1 MDAISKIAA
10 SINYK
15 YRSSNLQFGGLA
27 SGLNTAD
34 IVDALMQVEAKPA
47 ERLYQKYESLGL
59 KQKAYQ
65 QLEKK
70 LESFETFLAS
80 FKLQAT
86 LMAKKV
92 SIDSDRVSI
101 SASAAAVVGTY
112 QIKVLSIASRSSMT
126 SGRTIGPEVDP
137 STNFGDLVYR
147 YNPTDSVLKIQV
159 GATVHTVNISSQ
171 DTISDIVDKLDDI
184 FGNGN
189 VRFENGKLIIKSS
202 QAFAI
207 QTIQGTFSRVFNLN
221 DAPIVQEAGEYVLRS
236 TAHVGAVSMY
246 KTLSQISTYRGI
258 SIQSG
263 TFKINNVEINVDT
276 NMTLKQLIDVIN
288 SSNAGVTAAYDANS
302 DRLIVTSNQTGA
314 NAISFEDNGTNLLTL
329 LGLDVGQFNTG
340 GVTHVQLSS
349 DGVNWIDLYSSSTEF
364 SHIGLSIK
372 VKGLIQTPLNFS
384 VENDIDSIVSKIKEF
399 VNKWN
404 ELMEYIYNKYN
415 EKPVTDKKQEELSE
429 EEKLQGM
436 LQRDS
441 LLNEIFFKLR
451 GFITT
456 RIEGEI
462 SYLWQIGIR
471 TSSYGYQNMKM
482 GKLEL
487 DEDRLRE
494 VLRQDPQKV
503 WAFFGDTKGFAQQVQ
518 SYVRELTKFGGRIDN
533 IAGISGTITKQMRS
547 LAKELQNWLERLQ
560 KREAYL
566 WSKFSAMEEVVSRMQ
581 AQGAW
586 LVQFSSLNNRNR

>member
-34 IVDALMQVEAKPA
+34 IVDALMRVEAKPA

-137 STNFGDLVYR
+137 STRFGDLVYR

-288 SSNAGVTAAYDANS
+288 SSNAGVAAAYDENS

-314 NAISFEDNGTNLLTL
+314 NAISFDDNGTNLLTL
-329 LGLDVGQFNTG
+329 LGLDVGQFNIG

-364 SHIGLSIK
+364 SHMGLSIK

>member
-137 STNFGDLVYR
+137 STRFGDLVYR

-429 EEKLQGM
+429 EEKLKGM

>member
-1 MDAISKIAA
+1 MDAIFKIAA

-15 YRSSNLQFGGLA
+15 YRSSSLQFGGLA

-34 IVDALMQVEAKPA
+34 IVDALMRVESKPA

-59 KQKAYQ
+59 RQKAYQ

-137 STNFGDLVYR
+137 STRFGDLVYR

-207 QTIQGTFSRVFNLN
+207 QTIRGTFSRVFNLN

-329 LGLDVGQFNTG
+329 LGLDVGQFSIG

-364 SHIGLSIK
+364 SHMGLSIK

-384 VENDIDSIVSKIKEF
+384 VENNIDSIVSKIKEF

-547 LAKELQNWLERLQ
+547 LAKELQNRLERLQ

-586 LVQFSSLNNRNR
+586 LVQFTSLNNRNR

>member
-1 MDAISKIAA
+1 MDAISKIAS
-10 SINYK
+10 SINYR

-47 ERLYQKYESLGL
+47 ERLYQRYESLGL

-65 QLEKK
+65 QLEEK

-92 SIDSDRVSI
+92 SIDSDKVSI

-126 SGRTIGPEVDP
+126 SGRTIGPEVDL
-137 STNFGDLVYR
+137 STRFGDLVYR

-159 GATVHTVNISSQ
+159 GATVHTVNISTQ

-189 VRFENGKLIIKSS
+189 VRFENGKLIIESS

-207 QTIQGTFSRVFNLN
+207 QTVQGTFSHVFNLK

-246 KTLSQISTYRGI
+246 RKLSQISTYRGI

-263 TFKINNVEINVDT
+263 TLKINGVEINVDT
-276 NMTLKQLIDVIN
+276 NMTLKQLIDTIN
-288 SSNAGVTAAYDANS
+288 SSNAGVTAVYDAS
-302 DRLIVTSNQTGA
+302 ADKLVVTSNQTGA

-329 LGLDVGQFNTG
+329 LGLDVGQFNIG

-349 DGVNWIDLYSSSTEF
+349 DGVNWIDLYSSTTEL
-364 SHIGLSIK
+364 SHMGLSIK
-372 VKGLIQTPLNFS
+372 VRGLIQTPLSFS
-384 VENDIDSIVSKIKEF
+384 VENDVDSIVSKIKEF

-415 EKPVTDKKQEELSE
+415 EKPVTGKNQEELSE

-471 TSSYGYQNMKM
+471 TSSYGYQNMKI

-518 SYVRELTKFGGRIDN
+518 SYVRELTKFGGRIDS
-533 IAGISGTITKQMRS
+533 IAGISGTITKQMRV
-547 LAKELQNWLERLQ
+547 LAKQLETMLQRLQ

-586 LVQFSSLNNRNR
+586 LAQFSSLNNRNR

>member
-364 SHIGLSIK
+364 SHMGLSIK

>member
-137 STNFGDLVYR
+137 STRFGDLVYR

-364 SHIGLSIK
+364 SHMGLSIK

>member
-34 IVDALMQVEAKPA
+34 IVDALMRVESKPA

-137 STNFGDLVYR
+137 STRFGDLVYR

-329 LGLDVGQFNTG
+329 LGLDVGQFSIG

-364 SHIGLSIK
+364 SHMGLSIK

>member
-65 QLEKK
+65 QLEEK

-137 STNFGDLVYR
+137 STRFGDLVYR

-159 GATVHTVNISSQ
+159 GDTTVHTVNISSQ

-189 VRFENGKLIIKSS
+189 VRFENGKLIIESS

-207 QTIQGTFSRVFNLN
+207 QTIRGTFSRVFNLN

-246 KTLSQISTYRGI
+246 RTLSQISTYRGI

-263 TFKINNVEINVDT
+263 TFKINNVEIN
-276 NMTLKQLIDVIN
+276 LP
-288 SSNAGVTAAYDANS
+288 
-302 DRLIVTSNQTGA
+302 
-314 NAISFEDNGTNLLTL
+314 FLL
-329 LGLDVGQFNTG
+329 
-340 GVTHVQLSS
+340 
-349 DGVNWIDLYSSSTEF
+349 E
-364 SHIGLSIK
+364 
-372 VKGLIQTPLNFS
+372 
-384 VENDIDSIVSKIKEF
+384 
-399 VNKWN
+399 
-404 ELMEYIYNKYN
+404 
-415 EKPVTDKKQEELSE
+415 
-429 EEKLQGM
+429 
-436 LQRDS
+436 
-441 LLNEIFFKLR
+441 
-451 GFITT
+451 
-456 RIEGEI
+456 
-462 SYLWQIGIR
+462 
-471 TSSYGYQNMKM
+471 
-482 GKLEL
+482 
-487 DEDRLRE
+487 
-494 VLRQDPQKV
+494 
-503 WAFFGDTKGFAQQVQ
+503 
-518 SYVRELTKFGGRIDN
+518 
-533 IAGISGTITKQMRS
+533 
-547 LAKELQNWLERLQ
+547 
-560 KREAYL
+560 
-566 WSKFSAMEEVVSRMQ
+566 
-581 AQGAW
+581 
-586 LVQFSSLNNRNR
+586 

>member
-15 YRSSNLQFGGLA
+15 YRSSSLQFGGLA

-137 STNFGDLVYR
+137 STRFGDLVYR

-429 EEKLQGM
+429 EEKLKGM

>member
-1 MDAISKIAA
+1 M
-10 SINYK
+10 
-15 YRSSNLQFGGLA
+15 YR
-27 SGLNTAD
+27 
-34 IVDALMQVEAKPA
+34 
-47 ERLYQKYESLGL
+47 
-59 KQKAYQ
+59 
-65 QLEKK
+65 
-70 LESFETFLAS
+70 
-80 FKLQAT
+80 
-86 LMAKKV
+86 
-92 SIDSDRVSI
+92 
-101 SASAAAVVGTY
+101 
-112 QIKVLSIASRSSMT
+112 
-126 SGRTIGPEVDP
+126 
-137 STNFGDLVYR
+137 
-147 YNPTDSVLKIQV
+147 
-159 GATVHTVNISSQ
+159 
-171 DTISDIVDKLDDI
+171 
-184 FGNGN
+184 
-189 VRFENGKLIIKSS
+189 
-202 QAFAI
+202 
-207 QTIQGTFSRVFNLN
+207 
-221 DAPIVQEAGEYVLRS
+221 
-236 TAHVGAVSMY
+236 
-246 KTLSQISTYRGI
+246 TLSQISTYRGI

-329 LGLDVGQFNTG
+329 LGLDVGQFNIG

-364 SHIGLSIK
+364 SHMGLSIK

>member
-15 YRSSNLQFGGLA
+15 YRSSSLQFGGLA

-137 STNFGDLVYR
+137 STRFGDLVYR

-364 SHIGLSIK
+364 SHMGLSIK

>member
-314 NAISFEDNGTNLLTL
+314 NAISFEDNATNLLTL

-364 SHIGLSIK
+364 SHMGLSIK

-429 EEKLQGM
+429 EEK
-436 LQRDS
+436 
-441 LLNEIFFKLR
+441 
-451 GFITT
+451 
-456 RIEGEI
+456 
-462 SYLWQIGIR
+462 
-471 TSSYGYQNMKM
+471 TSGY
-482 GKLEL
+482 
-487 DEDRLRE
+487 
-494 VLRQDPQKV
+494 
-503 WAFFGDTKGFAQQVQ
+503 A
-518 SYVRELTKFGGRIDN
+518 S
-533 IAGISGTITKQMRS
+533 
-547 LAKELQNWLERLQ
+547 ERLSVERDLLQ
-560 KREAYL
+560 VARIHNDAH
-566 WSKFSAMEEVVSRMQ
+566 R
-581 AQGAW
+581 G
-586 LVQFSSLNNRNR
+586 

>member
-15 YRSSNLQFGGLA
+15 YRSSSLQFGGLA

-137 STNFGDLVYR
+137 STRFGDLVYR

-314 NAISFEDNGTNLLTL
+314 NAISFEDNATNLLTL

-429 EEKLQGM
+429 EEKLKGM

-586 LVQFSSLNNRNR
+586 LVQFTSLNNRNR

>member
-34 IVDALMQVEAKPA
+34 IVDALMRVESKPA

-59 KQKAYQ
+59 RQKAYQ

-329 LGLDVGQFNTG
+329 LGLDVGQFNIG

-364 SHIGLSIK
+364 SHMGLSIK

-384 VENDIDSIVSKIKEF
+384 VENNIDSIVSKIKEF